1 LEHAFYPQQKTQ
13 PAQVS
18 PIGDKSVILRVVEEA
33 LSAGVEDIII
43 IAGPRNSREMVIRAW
58 RDTSCYD
65 IAD

>member
-1 LEHAFYPQQKTQ
+1 
-13 PAQVS
+13 VS